1 VLERHPRPEVPC
13 HQLHCWAAPAEFF
26 IAGHVNN
33 PPNTPVHLPV
43 NDIEGMDQEE
53 DVEDDQDWWN
63 ETGYEGQDDMD
74 DDEEQEEMER
84 ASSEPSESEAGS
96 RQSTP
101 ATAIGEDTA
110 ETATTPGDDDDDDD
124 DIGWTHNSSLK
135 LQTLEELRGDFI
147 SELQDP
153 SAWLLQRFATL
164 TEASSEFGPRETVRL
179 WYEHV
184 VYLTYSPARGR
195 LVLPQV
201 TRPKSTPFYTVI
213 TWEQAHSL
221 VGEARES
228 CFGRNVDE
236 VYKQAARLSID
247 FFVPEARTKGLSA
260 GDKKRIFTV
269 ASCVWAYDQPRAQGL
284 LWVLDKEYPYTRQ
297 KAEREWANDHSEAFM
312 VYTVLY
318 PPPIVATW

>member
-1 VLERHPRPEVPC
+1 MLERHPRPEVPC

-110 ETATTPGDDDDDDD
+110 ETATTPGNDDDDD

-297 KAEREWANDHSEAFM
+297 KAGREWANDHSEAFM

>member
-1 VLERHPRPEVPC
+1 MLERHPRPEVPC

-74 DDEEQEEMER
+74 DDQEQEEMER

-110 ETATTPGDDDDDDD
+110 ETATTPGNDDDDD